1 MLSVTHSAAI
11 GLVVRSHLRGVLV
24 WCCNWIRN
32 GEIPKVRFEFLV
44 ANLAL
49 GSEAFGW
56 DVQFGVLGSVQVL
69 GFG

>member
-1 MLSVTHSAAI
+1 MGAAI
-11 GLVVRSHLRGVLV
+11 EYGM
-24 WCCNWIRN
+24 
-32 GEIPKVRFEFLV
+32 GEIPKVRFVFLV

-49 GSEAFGW
+49 GSDAFGW